1 MFLFQCRTVSFDDT
15 LDSSSAY
22 LRVLN
27 LWDGVLFDSTIF
39 VGERERQARTQDF
52 EERVPK

>member
-1 MFLFQCRTVSFDDT
+1 MFLFQCRRVSFDDT

-39 VGERERQARTQDF
+39 VEEGEAGAYTGF
-52 EERVPK
+52 

>member
-1 MFLFQCRTVSFDDT
+1 MFLFQCRRVSFDDT